1 MGWAVESLHYL
12 WQGAAETQWA
22 SRSNFFCTRI
32 KNILGAK
39 AAQMGLP
46 GAGQG
51 RDLHQ
56 EGVCGGKVLALH
68 LEDLGDE
75 TVRGREMQRSMRIQF
90 PPCPGGT
97 ECREQCPH
105 RCQPCWDQLER
116 KMDLKP
122 RCGYLNVGLLACARV
137 RYLVRGGGRPS

>member
-1 MGWAVESLHYL
+1 MDGHLKVDQSIKGKTSSVEVLALKRSNEGWAVESLHYL

-32 KNILGAK
+32 KTILGAK

-56 EGVCGGKVLALH
+56 EGV
-68 LEDLGDE
+68 
-75 TVRGREMQRSMRIQF
+75 
-90 PPCPGGT
+90 
-97 ECREQCPH
+97 
-105 RCQPCWDQLER
+105 
-116 KMDLKP
+116 
-122 RCGYLNVGLLACARV
+122 
-137 RYLVRGGGRPS
+137 